1 MEKIKIIVA
10 DDVNIILERIVSIV
24 SKIEGIELVGI
35 ATNGQEELNK
45 IINLKP
51 DLVITDNQM
60 PILNGIDVIE
70 KINNEYSEQYKTDF
84 ILVTA
89 DRNLMLRAV
98 KLKVYSVPV
107 LDISRYAISALSPV
121 KLIQAWRESTALPA
135 AFE

>member
-1 MEKIKIIVA
+1 MEKIKVLIA
-10 DDVNIILERIVSIV
+10 DDIDIILERIVNIV
-24 SKIEGIELVGI
+24 SKIDEIEIVGI

-70 KINNEYSEQYKTDF
+70 KIKTEYSEQYKTDF
-84 ILVTA
+84 SLVTA

-98 KLKVYSVPV
+98 KLKVYSIINKPFEDKQVEDTV
-107 LDISRYAISALSPV
+107 
-121 KLIQAWRESTALPA
+121 REYIKYGR
-135 AFE
+135 

>member
-1 MEKIKIIVA
+1 MEKIKVLIA
-10 DDVNIILERIVSIV
+10 DDIDIILERIVNIV
-24 SKIEGIELVGI
+24 SKIDEIEIVGI

-70 KINNEYSEQYKTDF
+70 KIKTEYSEQYKTDF

-98 KLKVYSVPV
+98 KLKVYSIINKPFEDKQVEDTV
-107 LDISRYAISALSPV
+107 
-121 KLIQAWRESTALPA
+121 REYIKYGR
-135 AFE
+135 